1 MKIGVY
7 PGSFDPVTNG
17 HLDIIE
23 RASALF
29 DKLIVAVSLNS
40 RKNHLFDMEER
51 VKILQEVLQPF
62 PNVVVDSFTGL
73 TVNFVEKKDAQAI
86 VRGLRATSDFESEF
100 QMAVTNKKLKP
111 KIETLFLMSK
121 PEYTFL
127 SSSMVKE
134 VASLNGCIVD
144 FVPDFVLEKIREKYL
159 KK

>member
-144 FVPDFVLEKIREKYL
+144 FVPDLVLEKIREKYL